1 AADCHCCGS
10 EGGTVN
16 PDGAATATPPTG
28 DGWASAADRQAAA
41 RDAYRRSIGHGD
53 PLTAAVLADRFDRSL
68 RWAQE
73 RIAEIRNQRST
84 ETDRRSVEQDGR
96 RTTSDGRSTTGG
108 ERSTVEDGRSTTGRG
123 LRTGGGRAG
132 QEAQPSGA
140 GQRFDTFIAVVV
152 ALVAAAA
159 SYEHQRSLAELA
171 GEGALAWALPISVD
185 GMMLATS
192 RSILRRRRAGVTVPF
207 LSWFGFGLGFAASVA
222 ANVAAAEP
230 TLVGRLLAAWP
241 PVALF
246 ITYETLAADHGEF
259 RDR

>member
-41 RDAYRRSIGHGD
+41 RDAYRRSIGEGE
-53 PLTAAVLADRFDRSL
+53 PLTAAALADRFDRSL

-73 RIAEIRNQRST
+73 RVAEVRNQRSA
-84 ETDRRSVEQDGR
+84 ETN
-96 RTTSDGRSTTGG
+96 GRSTISD
-108 ERSTVEDGRSTTGRG
+108 ERSTVQDGRSAAGQAR
-123 LRTGGGRAG
+123 RTGGGRAG
-132 QEAQPSGA
+132 QPAKPSRAAQ
-140 GQRFDTFIAVVV
+140 QRVDTLIATVV

-192 RSILRRRRAGVTVPF
+192 RSILRRRRAGLLVPF
-207 LSWFGFGLGFAASVA
+207 LSWFGFALGFAASVA

-230 TLVGRLLAAWP
+230 TLAGRLLAAWP